1 MAVFEEV
8 AFTGEVRRI
17 LVVPEVR
24 NDVNDIA
31 SASAAGP
38 VNVTYEGFPGE
49 RHTGLTR
56 ASCVRVADIYD
67 EGTQIRNARQLSI
80 ISQEEMAL
88 VAQDMGIDEIKPE
101 WLGANLLISGIP
113 DFTLL
118 PPSTRLLFSQGLSL
132 VIDMENEPCGYPAKQ
147 IQYVHGSKGRLFVKN
162 AKHRRGVTAWVEKEG
177 PLAQGDGFRV
187 FIPKQPAWPGR

>member
-1 MAVFEEV
+1 MAAFEEV

-56 ASCVRVADIYD
+56 ASCVRVADIYN

>member
-1 MAVFEEV
+1 MAAFEEV

-56 ASCVRVADIYD
+56 ASCVRVADIYN

-187 FIPKQPAWPGR
+187 FIPKQPASPGR

>member
-8 AFTGEVRRI
+8 AFSGEVRRI
-17 LVVPEVR
+17 LVVPEAR
-24 NDVNDIA
+24 KDGDDIA
-31 SASAAGP
+31 SASASGP

-56 ASCVRVADIYD
+56 ASCVRVTDIYD

-80 ISQEEMAL
+80 ISQEEMEL

-147 IQYVHGSKGRLFVKN
+147 IQNVHGSKGRLFVKH

-177 PLAQGDGFRV
+177 PLAQGDSFRV
-187 FIPKQPAWPGR
+187 FIPRQPAWPGR